1 MALEGAN
8 YGKLKM
14 GNARREARVF
24 SYRGRQFLVV
34 VKLLRGVAL
43 DEEIAVVEG
52 LEVDLD
58 DICTGVVDPHDTERM
73 GHY

>member
-1 MALEGAN
+1 MT
-8 YGKLKM
+8 GKLNM

-24 SYRGRQFLVV
+24 SYCGGQLLVV